1 MSEQFD
7 VDVVIVGGG
16 MVGAALGCS
25 LGNSALRVA
34 VIEEAPP
41 QPYAPEQ
48 PQDLRVS
55 AFSMASRNVLD
66 MAGAWSRVLQMRYCP
81 YRRMKVW
88 ETSGEVEFDSEEI
101 DENFLGYIIEN
112 RLVQL
117 ALLERL
123 PAFDNVKLFAPG
135 KIKRMDYR
143 PEGSEIELQDGT
155 LLRARLLVAA
165 DGARSAV
172 RQAAGLGVSGWDY
185 EQHALVLSVETDYP
199 QQDITWQRFTTH
211 GPQAFLP
218 MPGNHA
224 SLVWYEAPM
233 TVKRLQGLDN
243 DALLTELS
251 AAFPPGLGK
260 INRILAKGSFPLRRQ
275 HAQHY
280 ISEGVALVG
289 DAAHTIHPLAGQ
301 GVNIG
306 LLDAASLAEV
316 LVQAKGYGKDIGC
329 YKVLRQF
336 ERMRRSENLVM
347 MTSMDLFYRVFGV
360 TSKPVKFLRNLGLGL
375 AETFGPAKS
384 KVMRYAMG
392 LEGNLPRLARGEA
405 LGK

>member
-1 MSEQFD
+1 MNEQF
-7 VDVVIVGGG
+7 DVVIVGGG
-16 MVGAALGCS
+16 MVGAALACS

-41 QPYAPEQ
+41 QPYSPEQ

-55 AFSMASRNVLD
+55 AFSMASRNILQ
-66 MAGAWSRVLQMRYCP
+66 MAGAWPRITEMRYCP
-81 YRRMKVW
+81 YSRMRVW
-88 ETSGEVEFDSEEI
+88 ESSGEVEFRAEEI
-101 DENFLGYIIEN
+101 NENYLGYIVEN

-123 PAFDNVKLFAPG
+123 PAFDNVTLLCPA

-143 PEGSEIELQDGT
+143 PEGSRIELNDGVI
-155 LLRARLLVAA
+155 LEGRLLVAA
-165 DGARSAV
+165 DGARSSV

-199 QQDITWQRFTTH
+199 QQDITWQRFTIH

-224 SLVWYEAPM
+224 SLVWYEAPLE
-233 TVKRLQGLDN
+233 VKRLQALDN
-243 DALLTELS
+243 DALLAELE
-251 AAFPPGLGK
+251 AAFPSGLGK
-260 INRILAKGSFPLRRQ
+260 INRVLAKGSFPLRRQ
-275 HAQHY
+275 HAQRY
-280 ISEGVALVG
+280 VNEGVALVG

-316 LVQAKGYGKDIGC
+316 LLQAKGYGKDIGC
-329 YKVLRQF
+329 YKVLRQY
-336 ERMRRSENLVM
+336 ERMRRSENLMM

-360 TSKPVKFLRNLGLGL
+360 SAQPVKFLRNLGLEV
-375 AETFGPAKS
+375 AEHFGPAKN

-392 LEGNLPRLARGEA
+392 LDGNLPRLARGEP

>member
-1 MSEQFD
+1 MNEQF
-7 VDVVIVGGG
+7 DVVIVGGG
-16 MVGAALGCS
+16 MVGAALACS

-55 AFSMASRNVLD
+55 AFSMASRNILE
-66 MAGAWSRVLQMRYCP
+66 MAGAWPRVLDMRYCP

-88 ETSGEVEFDSEEI
+88 EASGEVEFKADEI
-101 DENFLGYIIEN
+101 DENYLGYIVEN

-117 ALLERL
+117 ALLDSL
-123 PAFDNVKLFAPG
+123 PAFDNVSLRAPA
-135 KIKRMDYR
+135 KIKRLDFQ
-143 PEGSEIELQDGT
+143 PEGSRIELNDGT
-155 LLRARLLVAA
+155 ALSARLVVAA

-172 RQAAGLGVSGWDY
+172 RQAAGLGVNGWDY

-199 QQDITWQRFTTH
+199 QQDITWQRFTPH

-224 SLVWYEAPM
+224 SLVWYETPLE
-233 TVKRLQGLDN
+233 VKRLQALDN
-243 DALLTELS
+243 DSLLQALH
-251 AAFPPGLGK
+251 AAFPAGLGQ
-260 INRILAKGSFPLRRQ
+260 INRVLAKGSFPLRRQ
-275 HAQHY
+275 HAQRY
-280 ISEGVALVG
+280 VNEGVALVG

-316 LVQAKGYGKDIGC
+316 LVQAKRYGKDVGC
-329 YKVLRQF
+329 YKVLRQY
-336 ERMRRSENLVM
+336 ERMRRSDNLMM

-360 TSKPVKFLRNLGLGL
+360 SSRPVKFLRNLGLEV
-375 AETFGPAKS
+375 AEHFGPAKN

-392 LEGNLPRLARGEA
+392 LDGNLPRLARGER
-405 LGK
+405 LGG

>member
-1 MSEQFD
+1 MSEQF
-7 VDVVIVGGG
+7 DVVIVGGG
-16 MVGAALGCS
+16 MVGTALGCS
-25 LGNSALRVA
+25 LGNSSLRVA

-41 QPYAPEQ
+41 QPFAPEQ

-55 AFSMASRNVLD
+55 AFSMASRNILD
-66 MAGAWSRVLQMRYCP
+66 MAGAWDGIMAMRYCP

-88 ETSGEVEFDSEEI
+88 ESSSEVEFNAEEI
-101 DENFLGYIIEN
+101 NENYLGYIIEN

-117 ALLERL
+117 ALLARL
-123 PAFDNVKLFAPG
+123 PAFDNVTLLAPA
-135 KIKRMDYR
+135 KIKQMNYQ
-143 PEGSEIELQDGT
+143 PEGSQIELADGSV
-155 LLRARLLVAA
+155 LQARLLVAA

-172 RQAAGLGVSGWDY
+172 RQAAGLGVNGWDY
-185 EQHALVLSVETDYP
+185 EQHALVMSVETDYP
-199 QQDITWQRFTTH
+199 QQDITWQRFTVH

-224 SLVWYEAPM
+224 SLVWYEEPLQ
-233 TVKRLQGLDN
+233 VKRLQALDN
-243 DALLTELS
+243 EALLAELV

-260 INRILAKGSFPLRRQ
+260 IKRILAKGSFPLRRQ

-280 ISEGVALVG
+280 VREGVALVG

-316 LVQAKGYGKDIGC
+316 LVQAKSYGKDIGC
-329 YKVLRQF
+329 NKVLRQY

-347 MTSMDLFYRVFGV
+347 MTGMDMFYRVFGV
-360 TSKPVKFLRNLGLGL
+360 SSKPVKFLRNLGLGL
-375 AETFGPAKS
+375 AESFGPAKS

-392 LEGNLPRLARGEA
+392 LEGNLPRLARGES